1 MPSASRLRRLAQVVA
16 AAAFAFGAWAPA
28 ALVATSPAAAA
39 DPVTLRI
46 GVTQTATDTA
56 LNPFLAES
64 GQDWLMMPDVYDL
77 LIEFG
82 PNLEPAP
89 GLAEKWETSADGLTW
104 TYHIRQGATWQDG
117 QPVTASDV
125 AFTFNY
131 IRDSHNPAYTGPL
144 APDGNDTDGD
154 GSADNPLSLYDNYL
168 DLADGYENTRI
179 TSIEATDANTVVIK
193 TTAPLPILGQPFIPI
208 VPEHIWNQV
217 TFKDAQDFLNP
228 NPIGSGPFQ
237 MADFQPD
244 QVMRLEANKNYW
256 GGAPKIDEL
265 IYQYFDNEQAEIAA
279 LQSGQIDFINE
290 VPVTL
295 VSAIQNDPNITIN
308 QAPSSDFV
316 ELGFNSWNPTED
328 RFKDEGCSDCDKGP
342 TNGSLGNPWLV
353 KPDVRAALAQLVDKQ
368 ALVKKAVNGYA
379 TPGESLIGPVDQTY
393 EFKPPADDPATYPGD
408 QQAAIQRFQA
418 VMANYG
424 FADTDGDGILNV
436 PDTDDGQA
444 FDPNGAGKNWSLRL
458 YVRDDKQNDIV
469 AGGLIQTWFEA
480 AGVQL
485 DVQQV
490 KEDPFLYD
498 ATFPSSTNADT
509 DLYLWG
515 WGPDPDPDFMLSV
528 FTCSQINNWQ
538 DANYCDP
545 SYDQLYR
552 TAQTATSAAERQ
564 TAGQPAAAEALHRL
578 ARIRC
583 SGTRTRSRRTA
594 TIVSLVSCST
604 HRPAARFGEAGAT
617 DRMAAA

>member
-1 MPSASRLRRLAQVVA
+1 
-16 AAAFAFGAWAPA
+16 
-28 ALVATSPAAAA
+28 
-39 DPVTLRI
+39 
-46 GVTQTATDTA
+46 
-56 LNPFLAES
+56 
-64 GQDWLMMPDVYDL
+64 MMPDIYDL

-117 QPVTASDV
+117 QPLTASDV

-179 TSIEATDANTVVIK
+179 TSVEATDPNTLVIK
-193 TTAPLPILGQPFIPI
+193 TTAPLPILSQPFIPI
-208 VPEHIWNQV
+208 VPEHIWSKV
-217 TFKDAQDFLNP
+217 TFKDAQDFLTRTRSAP
-228 NPIGSGPFQ
+228 VRIQ

-244 QVMRLEANKNYW
+244 QVMRLTANKNYW
-256 GGAPKIDEL
+256 GGAPKIDEV

-295 VSAIQNDPNITIN
+295 VSAIKDDPNITIN

-316 ELGFNSWNPTED
+316 ELGFNSWNPTAD
-328 RFKDEGCSDCDKGP
+328 RFTTEGCSDCDKGP

-408 QQAAIQRFQA
+408 QQAAIRA
-418 VMANYG
+418 
-424 FADTDGDGILNV
+424 
-436 PDTDDGQA
+436 
-444 FDPNGAGKNWSLRL
+444 
-458 YVRDDKQNDIV
+458 
-469 AGGLIQTWFEA
+469 
-480 AGVQL
+480 
-485 DVQQV
+485 
-490 KEDPFLYD
+490 
-498 ATFPSSTNADT
+498 
-509 DLYLWG
+509 
-515 WGPDPDPDFMLSV
+515 
-528 FTCSQINNWQ
+528 
-538 DANYCDP
+538 
-545 SYDQLYR
+545 
-552 TAQTATSAAERQ
+552 
-564 TAGQPAAAEALHRL
+564 
-578 ARIRC
+578 
-583 SGTRTRSRRTA
+583 SR
-594 TIVSLVSCST
+594 
-604 HRPAARFGEAGAT
+604 P
-617 DRMAAA
+617 